1 MSYGFKIVAE
11 GDYALFTRPE
21 MKAERV
27 SYDVP
32 TVSAMEGLIKCVYWK
47 PAIRIVIDKIVV
59 FNPIRFINIRRNE
72 LKSKVLLSSV
82 KAQMKGE
89 KDAALYADDERTQ
102 RAGMLLKNVKYGVEF
117 HFEMTGLQS
126 EHDDE
131 SDEKHYNIML
141 RRLKK
146 GQHFRQPCLG
156 CREFSVSRLEL
167 VDEFD
172 LTQVDKELKGD
183 IDLGYMLYGMRFKDG
198 GKPVNGDWENPKFS
212 DEADAMYYR
221 PHMIDGVIDV
231 KTYRDRGDI
240 LC

>member
-1 MSYGFKIVAE
+1 MVE

-21 MKAERV
+21 MKVERV

-32 TVSAMEGLIKCVYWK
+32 TVSAMEGLVKCIYWK
-47 PAIRIVIDKIVV
+47 PAIRIAIDKIVV
-59 FNPIRFINIRRNE
+59 FNPIRFINVRRNE
-72 LKSKVLLSSV
+72 LKNKVALSAV
-82 KAQMKGE
+82 KGQMKGE
-89 KDAALYADDERTQ
+89 KDVSLYAADERTQ
-102 RAGMLLKNVKYGVEF
+102 RAAMLLKNVRYGVEF
-117 HFEMTGLQS
+117 HFEMTGLKS
-126 EHDDE
+126 ERDDE
-131 SDEKHYNIML
+131 SAEKHYNIML

-156 CREFSVSRLEL
+156 CREFSVNKLEL

-172 LTQVDKELKGD
+172 LAQVDDELKGD
-183 IDLGYMLYGMRFKDG
+183 HDLGYMLYGMRFKDE
-198 GKPVNGDWENPKFS
+198 GKPVNGNWDDPKFS

-231 KTYRDRGDI
+231 KKYRDGGGI